1 MDRLAIKVGAR
12 RNSMANVEDEIRA
25 TENKRIRAL
34 IDVDMETLQ
43 SLFSDRLAHIHSNA
57 IVHSKDELLSY
68 VEQRRAFIAI
78 ERGPL
83 NIDVCGD
90 MAVMTGRMTSRMR
103 SEDGEV
109 TLSGMVTQVLCLEAG
124 VWRYIN
130 FQFTKG

>member
-1 MDRLAIKVGAR
+1 
-12 RNSMANVEDEIRA
+12 MANVEDEIRA

-34 IDVDMETLQ
+34 IDVDMETLD
-43 SLFSDRLAHIHSNA
+43 SLFSDRLVHIHSTA
-57 IVHSKDELLSY
+57 MVHSKAELLAY
-68 VEQRRAFIAI
+68 IEQRRAFVAI

-83 NIDVCGD
+83 NITVCGN

-103 SEDGEV
+103 TEDGEV

-124 VWRYIN
+124 LWRYTN